1 VIPVEYGEGVAG
13 RVREAAGRVDVF
25 VDTFGGGYIKL
36 ALELGVRPDRIN
48 TLFDF
53 EAAARYGV
61 RTEGNAEG
69 GTAEVLAEL
78 AALVDKGALEVPIA
92 RVYPL
97 GEVRSAHRE
106 LAARHTHGK
115 IVLRP

>member
-1 VIPVEYGEGVAG
+1 VGPVEYGEGVAG
-13 RVREAAGRVDVF
+13 RVREAAGRVDAF
-25 VDTFGGGYIKL
+25 IDTFGGGYVEL

-48 TLFDF
+48 TIFDF

-61 RTEGNAEG
+61 RTAG
-69 GTAEVLAEL
+69 G
-78 AALVDKGALEVPIA
+78 
-92 RVYPL
+92 
-97 GEVRSAHRE
+97 VRSAYRE